1 MLPLIQRILAIVG
14 EMLGIVQQVLGITQT
29 AAQEHTKYAIETIAS
44 NGTNVLIH
52 PTYGNSALKTMLD
65 TITSNQSTILT
76 AINSIRTSQGGGD
89 TVILPTTPPAGYGGA
104 SSSSIASAVW
114 AFQLLNSLEELR
126 TADSALTEILA
137 VTDANQRTSTY
148 PVVGTSHFVI
158 FTNRNYLYHWSTGI
172 TPPAPDYSDI
182 RSTDTVL
189 SWLTRTETTHSP
201 WQADAGTGLC
211 FTTDVPGS
219 EYQYQLWCTL
229 TTPELLMLGGF
240 VGPTPGR
247 SAPVWPGIANV
258 TLGTPVIIAD
268 GASSSEACDGVI
280 VAITGVPTGQGAY
293 TFDTQKSYVHLGQ
306 LAFID
311 DNGEY
316 EDGQNFGFQAGIIT
330 PRRMAH
336 AAGFVMRVKASVTGT
351 VTPWVNA

>member
-52 PTYGNSALKTMLD
+52 PTYGNSALKAMLD

-89 TVILPTTPPAGYGGA
+89 TVILPPTPPPGYGGGSTA
-104 SSSSIASAVW
+104 AQVWAYVLPSAVR
-114 AFQLLNSLEELR
+114 LEDT
-126 TADSALTEILA
+126 TADQTINLIYNVAQWLNRQSAHPASEAPFFTVSGEGA
-137 VTDANQRTSTY
+137 H
-148 PVVGTSHFVI
+148 GTSNTVGWARPI
-158 FTNRNYLYHWSTGI
+158 
-172 TPPAPDYSDI
+172 PDWTDI

-189 SWLTRTETTHSP
+189 SWLTRTEVNLGGWAYDASSGTCYTYWSGSSGAITRVDCRLSDADL
-201 WQADAGTGLC
+201 QAIRAGYANR
-211 FTTDVPGS
+211 VPGT
-219 EYQYQLWCTL
+219 Q
-229 TTPELLMLGGF
+229 
-240 VGPTPGR
+240 

-258 TLGTPVIIAD
+258 TLGTPVAIAN
-268 GASSSEACDGVI
+268 GASSAEVCDGVI
-280 VAITGVPTGQGAY
+280 VAITAVPSDQGAY

-330 PRRMAH
+330 PKRMAQ
-336 AAGFVMRVKASVTGT
+336 AAGFVMRVKGGVTGT
-351 VTPWVNA
+351 VTPWVTA